1 MIDGKINNLN
11 EEEIKK
17 VAKALQLKRDIMSY
31 LDINEFIEKTRR
43 IIDNSDIFEFRSNVA
58 RLYIDKK
65 NPQFV
70 LKIKDENL
78 LNEILQKKNPR
89 DEIAKLLQH
98 EIIKNISELLTE
110 ALKKSNNNNLFEDI
124 PEEITKFVLSN
135 IYVIRANVEINNIQ
149 LFFFI

>member
-1 MIDGKINNLN
+1 
-11 EEEIKK
+11 
-17 VAKALQLKRDIMSY
+17 MSY

-43 IIDNSDIFEFRSNVA
+43 IIDDSDIFEFRSNVA

-110 ALKKSNNNNLFEDI
+110 AFLGLNFDISIPAPPLNLKILAIALIESIIEDI
-124 PEEITKFVLSN
+124 LSPF
-135 IYVIRANVEINNIQ
+135 
-149 LFFFI
+149 LHS